1 MFKIV
6 VVDDQ
11 PVFREAVRYILGDD
25 FLVIAEAATRA
36 DAIAAVELHR
46 PDLAIVD
53 VNVTTAGDEYEANG
67 LQLAQELVTL
77 HPTIKIVLV
86 SGFADRMYTQLAES
100 IPRTVF
106 VGKADLTEELLR
118 SIVSA

>member
-1 MFKIV
+1 MFKVV

-11 PVFREAVRYILGDD
+11 PVFRAAVRLILGDD
-25 FLVIAEAATRA
+25 LLVIAEAANRA

-46 PDLAIVD
+46 PDVAIVD
-53 VNVTTAGDEYEANG
+53 VNITAVGDEYEGNG

-86 SGFADRMYTQLAES
+86 SGFAEKMYTQMAQS

-118 SIVSA
+118 SIVAS